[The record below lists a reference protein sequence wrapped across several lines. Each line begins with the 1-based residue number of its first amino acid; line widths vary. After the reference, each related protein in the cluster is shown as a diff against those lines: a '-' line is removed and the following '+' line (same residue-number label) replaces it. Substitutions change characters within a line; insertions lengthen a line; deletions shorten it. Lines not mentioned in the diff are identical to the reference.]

1 MFCGQGGKILF
12 DLEKKIKNKKKK
24 QKNHVTHLTKILC
37 LPYVSLAEFER
48 LCILCV
54 CVCEFSIKKIK
65 TEIVLG
71 KHNKLLHAEFY
82 DQYIGEFS

>member
-1 MFCGQGGKILF
+1 LFCGQGGKILF
-12 DLEKKIKNKKKK
+12 DLEKKIKNWKKKTK
-24 QKNHVTHLTKILC
+24 KSCYTLTKILC

-71 KHNKLLHAEFY
+71 KHKKLLHAEFY